1 MSPDS
6 RMNQKKLLIE
16 RRLNFL
22 YQHLLISIPANIIC
36 ATIVVAGIFKYIKPF
51 ELFLWYLATLIISLC
66 RLVLKS
72 WYRAKPKMIRFHFT
86 LFVICTWLSAC
97 LWGIAVSLF
106 MPANEFLAQLLL
118 IVVTTGIT
126 SGGLQ
131 TLRASFVASFGY
143 TIFSILPLI
152 IWLALQKNPEYILVT
167 LSAIAYFIFS
177 IIIAWQ
183 GYQIILQNLSLQF
196 QNLELL
202 DDLTKSNS
210 FLKTTN
216 QALIESQ
223 RLFQSAFD
231 FAAIGMALISIEGR
245 WLKVNPPLCDLLGYT
260 EKELLQTDFRSISYD
275 EDQDIDL
282 VLMNELLND
291 DIPSYHIEKR
301 FIQHNGSLIWVMLS
315 VSTVK
320 DFKNEPI
327 YLIAQIHNIQT
338 QKKAERILEQ
348 IAFHDPLTNLGN
360 RAQLVKATKQM
371 IEDAKETKKKF
382 AFIMLDLDHF
392 KHINDTL
399 GHDAGDELL
408 KEVSITLKNTIRYT
422 DQIMRLGG
430 DEFVLLISDISDEMV
445 IVHVAQKVL
454 DVMLKPTLIKGHKV
468 YTTASM
474 GISVYPNDGSDL
486 QTLMKNADICLYRAK
501 NLGRNNFQFFT
512 SEIQSSIK
520 EKAMREQLL
529 REALLGEE
537 FQIYYQPKMNVA
549 DLKINGFEALLRWKS
564 KLYGYI
570 SPDEIITLA
579 EEMNL
584 IDAMSKWIFKKV
596 AEQIKIW
603 HTSYP
608 SSIAI
613 SINLSSREFFQLDF
627 IDRVEDLLKMHEIPK
642 FSLEFEINENVLMQ
656 DPIKNASI
664 VQSLKNLG
672 IQIAVDDFGTSYTSL
687 NYLRKLAVDR
697 IKIDRSFIKE
707 LVYNHNSRSIIKA
720 IIALSTELGIKTV
733 AVGVE
738 TKEQFDFLASNGCNE
753 IQGYYISQPLTP
765 DFANKFLENKFKA
778 EQVTE

>member
-6 RMNQKKLLIE
+6 RMNQNKLLTE

-51 ELFLWYLATLIISLC
+51 ELFLWYLATLIISLF

-72 WYRAKPKMIRFHFT
+72 WYLAKPQMIQFHFT

-118 IVVTTGIT
+118 IIVTAGIT

-143 TIFSILPLI
+143 TVFSIVPLI
-152 IWLALQKNPEYILVT
+152 LWLALQKNPEYILVT
-167 LSAIAYFIFS
+167 LSAIAYFAFS
-177 IIIAWQ
+177 IVIAWQ

-202 DDLTKSNS
+202 EDLTKSNA

-245 WLKVNPPLCDLLGYT
+245 WLRVNPPLCDLLGYT

-275 EDQDIDL
+275 EDQDIDFA
-282 VLMNELLND
+282 LMKQLLND

-315 VSTVK
+315 ISTVK

-371 IEDAKETKKKF
+371 IDDAKENKKKF

-392 KHINDTL
+392 KHVNDTL

-408 KEVSITLKNTIRYT
+408 KDVSITLKNTIRYT

-430 DEFVLLISDISDEMV
+430 DEFVMLISDISDEMV
-445 IVHVAQKVL
+445 IVNIAQKVL
-454 DVMLKPTLIKGHKV
+454 DVMLKPTMIKGHKV

-474 GISVYPNDGSDL
+474 GISIYPNDGSEL

-501 NLGRNNFQFFT
+501 KLGRNNFQFFT
-512 SEIQSSIK
+512 AEIQSSIK
-520 EKAMREQLL
+520 EKALREQFL

-537 FQIYYQPKMNVA
+537 FQLYYQPKMNVS

-564 KLYGYI
+564 KLYGHI
-570 SPDEIITLA
+570 SPDEIILLA

-584 IDAMSKWIFKKV
+584 MDAMSKWIFNKV

-603 HTSYP
+603 NSLYQT
-608 SSIAI
+608 SIAV

-627 IDRVEDLLKMHEIPK
+627 IDRVTDFLKTHDIPK
-642 FSLEFEINENVLMQ
+642 FSLEFEINENILMQ
-656 DPIKNASI
+656 DPIKNTTI
-664 VQSLKNLG
+664 VQALKNLG

-687 NYLRKLAVDR
+687 NYLRNLAVDR

-707 LVYNHNSRSIIKA
+707 LTYNHNSRSIIKA
-720 IIALSTELGIKTV
+720 IIAMSTELGIKTA

-753 IQGYYISQPLTP
+753 IQGYYISQPLTTE
-765 DFANKFLENKFKA
+765 FANKFLENKLKV
-778 EQVTE
+778 ERVIE